1 MTRISSHFIFMVIC
15 LQIVGLSACDQVAQK
30 QAANSATP
38 DEINVY
44 EGYYYGGKNASSFV
58 PCEANDHPGP
68 GKGYWLVT
76 NDQFDEIYQE
86 ESERMMQATIGTLGP
101 GMEGGLYIKFKGTV
115 SPPLDTASGEGYGYL
130 NRYRQQITA
139 TEAIQMKYFIVPYD
153 VDLCKSK

>member
-1 MTRISSHFIFMVIC
+1 MTRISSNFVLIIIC
-15 LQIVGLSACDQVAQK
+15 LQIVGLSACGQVTQQ
-30 QAANSATP
+30 QAANSPTP

-44 EGYYYGGKNASSFV
+44 EGYYYSGKNVSSFV
-58 PCEANDHPGP
+58 PCKANDNPGP

-76 NDQFDEIYQE
+76 NDQFNEMYQA
-86 ESERMMQATIGTLGP
+86 ESQRMMQATIGTLGP
-101 GMEGGLYIKFKGTV
+101 GMDGGVYIKFKGMV

-130 NRYRQQITA
+130 NQYRQQITA